1 MAVSFQKPIFFAL
14 AQLTA
19 SAKSLCSSGEVEGS
33 AELKAV
39 ANHQHHK
46 LGSINKHQ
54 NICLHIDKLNNL
66 LASKVVKIDS

>member
-1 MAVSFQKPIFFAL
+1 MAVSFHKPIFLTL

-54 NICLHIDKLNNL
+54 NICLHIDELNNL
-66 LASKVVKIDS
+66 LASKVAKIDS